1 MRSHPGQNK
10 IFIALCVNAV
20 ILGLILLA
28 LVSRGDS
35 PIGVPAAFGQQ
46 QPAQPAAVGGG
57 GGIFVAPAQLSSTTW
72 GCYLMDVDH
81 QTLCVYQYSPGEK
94 MLRFTASRTFRYD
107 RQLDDYNTLP
117 SPSEMKDLAAR
128 QNEPPRGVTPPAPK
142 SPETIEK

>member
-1 MRSHPGQNK
+1 MQSRPGQNK
-10 IFIALCVNAV
+10 IFIALCVNAA

-35 PIGVPAAFGQQ
+35 PVGLPSAFAQQQ
-46 QPAQPAAVGGG
+46 QPSAVGGG

-94 MLRFTASRTFRYD
+94 MLRFAASRTFRYD

-117 SPSEMKDLAAR
+117 APSEMKDLAAR
-128 QNEPPRGVTPPAPK
+128 QNEPPRGVTTPAPK
-142 SPETIEK
+142 SPETNEK

>member
-1 MRSHPGQNK
+1 MQSRPGQNK

-35 PIGVPAAFGQQ
+35 PIGLPAALAQQ
-46 QPAQPAAVGGG
+46 QPQAVTGGG

-94 MLRFTASRTFRYD
+94 MLRFAASRTFRYD

-117 SPSEMKDLAAR
+117 APSEMKDLAAR
-128 QNEPPRGVTPPAPK
+128 QNEPPRGVNPSAPK
-142 SPETIEK
+142 SPEPTKDQ